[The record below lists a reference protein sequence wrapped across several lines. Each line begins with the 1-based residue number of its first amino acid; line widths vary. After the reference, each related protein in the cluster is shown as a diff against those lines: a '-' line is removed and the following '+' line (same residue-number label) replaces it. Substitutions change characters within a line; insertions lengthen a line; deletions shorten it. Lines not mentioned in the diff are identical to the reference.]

1 MRYRFVETVPETKTP
16 DAGAPVRSVWGWVVL
31 AVVGLVVVA
40 SVARW
45 ATSGPQEQEG
55 VPAWARLGEH
65 CGNYEEVAPGV
76 WRALRA
82 PGCDAPPV
90 QASAPPSPALSILEC
105 GRVFVRYD
113 GQGAGYWMDGP
124 MGMASP
130 VAISTWHSLSI
141 AQRVGFLEYCGK

>member
-16 DAGAPVRSVWGWVVL
+16 DAAAPVRSVLGWVVL
-31 AVVGLVVVA
+31 AVVGVVVVA

-45 ATSGPQEQEG
+45 ATGGPQEPPQSVVEP
-55 VPAWARLGEH
+55 PAWALVG
-65 CGNYEEVAPGV
+65 CDATYEQVTPGV
-76 WRALRA
+76 WRAVCNA
-82 PGCDAPPV
+82 PAQIAASQPPE
-90 QASAPPSPALSILEC
+90 AALSILEC
-105 GRVFVRYD
+105 SRVFVRYD